1 MSHTE
6 GPWEIV
12 NGCDIYSLKGADS
25 GDGVPAD
32 STDGWHIASIG
43 DCPTFV
49 DGVET
54 ELGENVKRANAN
66 VLLMAPQL
74 LLALEGMISIFPA
87 GVGDG
92 PSGGIV
98 FNESLKQK
106 YRSAVKA
113 VAKARGQV

>member
-1 MSHTE
+1 MSHTQ

-12 NGCDIYSLKGADS
+12 NGYDIYSLKGADS

-54 ELGENVKRANAN
+54 QLGADVKLANAN
-66 VLLMAPQL
+66 VLRMSPQV
-74 LLALEGMISIFPA
+74 LLALEDALGIFRGLVDVVPLLRGRVVA
-87 GVGDG
+87 YE
-92 PSGGIV
+92 
-98 FNESLKQK
+98 NL
-106 YRSAVKA
+106 
-113 VAKARGQV
+113 VAKARGRV